1 MSDKLK
7 YSRPLSIQG
16 IFSVSGAGLKLK
28 LKHGAI
34 KKTEPNAL
42 NQLDG

>member
-7 YSRPLSIQG
+7 HSRLLSIQG

-28 LKHGAI
+28 LKHSAI
-34 KKTEPNAL
+34 MKTEPNAL
-42 NQLDG
+42 NQLDV

>member
-7 YSRPLSIQG
+7 HSRPLSIQG

-28 LKHGAI
+28 LKHSAI
-34 KKTEPNAL
+34 MKTEPNAL
-42 NQLDG
+42 SQLDV